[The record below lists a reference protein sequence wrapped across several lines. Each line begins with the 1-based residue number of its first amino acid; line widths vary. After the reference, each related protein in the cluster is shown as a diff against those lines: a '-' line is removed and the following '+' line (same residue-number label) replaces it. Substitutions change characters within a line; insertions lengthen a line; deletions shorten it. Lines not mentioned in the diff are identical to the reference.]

1 MTTMAITAPFKAV
14 WAAMT
19 GWRGKKTD
27 EKTEVKAGATV
38 AAAAAGYKNAG
49 YFVNW

>member
-1 MTTMAITAPFKAV
+1 MMMAISSPFKAV

-27 EKTEVKAGATV
+27 ENAVAKTDAAV
-38 AAAAAGYKNAG
+38 APTAAAGYRNAG